1 MRGWLSSAIPS
12 FFVTG
17 VLQPGVLPSAEAYP
31 LYGMSSV
38 RFLIFDG
45 LWREITARVGR
56 FVRSVSGRSAEKR
69 RNLARSKMRG
79 FLRFERSIVGFH
91 SDRVAALQVGNS
103 TAVNSL

>member
-79 FLRFERSIVGFH
+79 FLRVGIGEKSDISFLYIH
-91 SDRVAALQVGNS
+91 SKSQYG
-103 TAVNSL
+103 